1 MVAVRGFHPIGIV
14 TFKYQTDR
22 SMPAIYQNFME
33 KIPLSTRAIEAQL
46 RSMKLAFFIEKDEQM
61 EWKTMPPMFIY
72 SFYRF
77 IAQFRR
83 LPDQSE
89 FWQFYLTENQANF
102 TEQIKNH
109 LSALQARA
117 FRAYPSFVR
126 DVHFYYLLAESR
138 EFDRVLYHPDI
149 DVKYGIDF
157 IVQYRG
163 QYFGVNCYISTP
175 RSFQGREKKQ
185 FRHAKLT
192 RLVLV
197 DLPVHFKGSKKCG
210 PFYLYSERELNQLI
224 TILNQHRFPS
234 DTGID
239 SSSQ

>member
-1 MVAVRGFHPIGIV
+1 
-14 TFKYQTDR
+14 
-22 SMPAIYQNFME
+22 ME
-33 KIPLSTRAIEAQL
+33 KIPLSTQVIETQL
-46 RSMKLAFFIEKDEQM
+46 QSMKLAFFMEKDDQI

-77 IAQFRR
+77 IAKFHR
-83 LPDQSE
+83 LPNQAE
-89 FWQFYLTENQANF
+89 FWQFYLDENQSLF
-102 TEQIKNH
+102 SEQIKSH

-126 DVHFYYLLAESR
+126 DVHFYYILAESDY
-138 EFDRVLYHPDI
+138 FDQVLYHPEI

-157 IVQYRG
+157 IIKYKH

-175 RSFQGREKKQ
+175 RSFQGREKKR
-185 FRHAKLT
+185 FRHEKLS

-210 PFYLYSERELNQLI
+210 PFYLYSQRELNQLI
-224 TILNQHRFPS
+224 AILNQHGS
-234 DTGID
+234 HSGVGDLST
-239 SSSQ
+239 SH